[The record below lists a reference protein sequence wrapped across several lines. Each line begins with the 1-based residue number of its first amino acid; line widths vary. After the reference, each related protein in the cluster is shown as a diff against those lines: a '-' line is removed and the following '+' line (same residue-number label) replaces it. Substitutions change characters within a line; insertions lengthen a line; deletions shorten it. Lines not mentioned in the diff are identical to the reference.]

1 MESISSNARYAIG
14 DSNRGEGG
22 VTFESVI
29 SNARYALRD
38 NSILTTSNK
47 SVTSR
52 FDNRIAV
59 VAAIV
64 DNITIFNDHGGE
76 GVASRKSTKPNTRN
90 VIRDSNRS

>member
-1 MESISSNARYAIG
+1 MESISSNARDAIR

-29 SNARYALRD
+29 SNARDALRD
-38 NSILTTSNK
+38 NSVLTTCNK
-47 SVTSR
+47 GVGCSFNNS
-52 FDNRIAV
+52 IAV

-76 GVASRKSTKPNTRN
+76 GVTSTE
-90 VIRDSNRS
+90 SH